1 MIANEIKEEKKIV
14 ATFLTSIGSKTYN
27 VLRDLLAPVKPSS
40 VKLTDLVTTLR
51 DHYEPKPIVIAERFH
66 FRKREQLE
74 GEGVAAYIAA
84 LKKCSE
90 HCAFGTFLE
99 KALRE
104 RFVCGLKSRQIQERL
119 LAEKILTWKTAVEMA
134 LATEVADKQANNFR
148 SSPADSGIHYVRSLH
163 PLKAMKPKRPCFR
176 CGKDHIPQKC

>member
-40 VKLTDLVTTLR
+40 AKLTDLVTTLR
-51 DHYEPKPIVIAERFH
+51 DHSKPIVIAEHFH

-90 HCAFGTFLE
+90 H
-99 KALRE
+99 
-104 RFVCGLKSRQIQERL
+104 
-119 LAEKILTWKTAVEMA
+119 
-134 LATEVADKQANNFR
+134 
-148 SSPADSGIHYVRSLH
+148 
-163 PLKAMKPKRPCFR
+163 
-176 CGKDHIPQKC
+176 